1 MQLKLTYHEVEKMIS
16 EKSGKELPMC
26 FGGPHTVRITHKVP
40 LMGSVGLDI
49 TVEGVRGEDV
59 ILSFGGGA
67 GIEYMLRAAITQAKN
82 QNPDADSMVELMDG
96 NKLLLSLGKNPNL
109 APMFANITLQD
120 IHFDEQAIMIDFVPR
135 NLPS

>member
-1 MQLKLTYHEVEKMIS
+1 MIL

-49 TVEGVRGEDV
+49 TVEGVRGSDV

-82 QNPDADSMVELMDG
+82 QNPDADNMVELMDD
-96 NKLLLSLGKNPNL
+96 NKLLLCLGKNPNL
-109 APMFANITLQD
+109 APMFANIILQD
-120 IHFDEQAIMIDFVPR
+120 IHFDEQAIMIDFVPK